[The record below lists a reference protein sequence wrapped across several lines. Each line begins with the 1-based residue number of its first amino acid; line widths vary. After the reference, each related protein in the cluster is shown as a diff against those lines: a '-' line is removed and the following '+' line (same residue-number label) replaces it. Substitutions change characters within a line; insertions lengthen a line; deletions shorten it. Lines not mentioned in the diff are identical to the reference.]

1 MGLRRLCS
9 FIRHNIETCLVLS
22 DKNLVRTIYQNLY
35 SVRDSLFKVRG
46 CTGLGLRLVAVMILR
61 LREVLDLG

>member
-9 FIRHNIETCLVLS
+9 FIRYNIETFLVLS

-35 SVRDSLFKVRG
+35 SVRDSLFKVSG
-46 CTGLGLRLVAVMILR
+46 CTGLGLRLVAVIILR